1 MTKSEAAASAGLCS
15 FLRHPQF
22 KASQADF
29 WQISDRE
36 ENNNN
41 NNININN
48 NNINNNN
55 INNNNNNT
63 SQQPLQ
69 EQ

>member
-55 INNNNNNT
+55 NNT